1 MSKYFDNFYRNT
13 DNRMKNFFTY
23 LKVDTL
29 GESTEK
35 EYKVQFRFDNVKY
48 FTVNLAT
55 QEEVD
60 NAQEFELKIEDDI
73 GVPLLF
79 PGLLLLILL

>member
-1 MSKYFDNFYRNT
+1 
-13 DNRMKNFFTY
+13 MKKISSDANKIAEKISVF
-23 LKVDTL
+23 L

-79 PGLLLLILL
+79 SGLLLLILL